1 MREGI
6 VLVKFS
12 SLKSDPK
19 KRQIRSIIKSPTGDI
34 TVFEPTKENIEEI
47 MSLQEFVISL
57 NKDTKKNDD
66 NTLDISGMTIIKKVV
81 PLITDLDL
89 ENLSDDEI
97 QSVIDHPNL
106 AMMEL
111 NQILSSIITSIY
123 KMVILSYANEL
134 QTNDVSLETMKLNHN
149 AIGQFVTQAATTDKG
164 RELVTELMS
173 EADKAD
179 ALRKANKINDSRKST
194 NRLGNVV
201 DLKEA
206 LNKGNSDSVDV
217 EHNTESYQ
225 EKVFNE
231 KVRGHFDGLDAD

>member
-1 MREGI
+1 MREGNA
-6 VLVKFS
+6 LVKFS
-12 SLKSDPK
+12 SLKSDPE

-34 TVFEPTKENIEEI
+34 TVFEPTKEDIEEI

-57 NKDTKKNDD
+57 NKDSKEND

-81 PLITDLDL
+81 PLITDLNLDG
-89 ENLSDDEI
+89 LSDKDI
-97 QSVIDHPNL
+97 QDVIDHPNL

-111 NQILSSIITSIY
+111 NQILSSVITSIY

-149 AIGQFVTQAATTDKG
+149 AIGQFVTRAATTDKG
-164 RELVTELMS
+164 RELVTELMN

-179 ALRKANKINDSRKST
+179 SIRRSNKINESVKST
-194 NRLGNVV
+194 NRV
-201 DLKEA
+201 DKIADFPDTKEE
-206 LNKGNSDSVDV
+206 S
-217 EHNTESYQ
+217 ESYQ

-231 KVRGHFDGLDAD
+231 KVKGRYDDLDAD

>member
-1 MREGI
+1 MREGN

-19 KRQIRSIIKSPTGDI
+19 KRQIHSIIKSPTGDI
-34 TVFEPTKENIEEI
+34 TVFEPTKEDIEKI
-47 MSLQEFVISL
+47 MELQEFVISL
-57 NKDTKKNDD
+57 NKDSKKDD

-89 ENLSDDEI
+89 NGLSDEEI
-97 QSVIDHPNL
+97 QDVINHPNL

-149 AIGQFVTQAATTDKG
+149 TIGQFVTQAATTDKG
-164 RELVTELMS
+164 RELVTELMN
-173 EADKAD
+173 EANKAD
-179 ALRKANKINDSRKST
+179 SIRKANMVKESTKST
-194 NRLGNVV
+194 NRGENVT
-201 DLKEA
+201 DFLST
-206 LNKGNSDSVDV
+206 NSSREVGKQPD
-217 EHNTESYQ
+217 SYQ
-225 EKVFNE
+225 DKVFKD
-231 KVRGHFDGLDAD
+231 KVEGRYDDLDVD